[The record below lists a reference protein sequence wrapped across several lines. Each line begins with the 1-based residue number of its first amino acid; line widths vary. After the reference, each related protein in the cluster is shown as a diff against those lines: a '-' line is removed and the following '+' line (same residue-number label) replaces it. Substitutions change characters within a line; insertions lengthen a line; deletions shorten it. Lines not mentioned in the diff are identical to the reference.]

1 MVFLFFFDFLI
12 CVAQKF
18 FPISKCDYHN
28 FLFYEGL
35 YTFHVLSALSFMLV
49 RSAEQWNEAELQEIG
64 FGTVRNPLE
73 SVNAVVDGLCVEIAT
88 VK

>member
-1 MVFLFFFDFLI
+1 
-12 CVAQKF
+12 
-18 FPISKCDYHN
+18 
-28 FLFYEGL
+28 
-35 YTFHVLSALSFMLV
+35 MLV